1 MDLTL
6 MRNLWIVLSVL
17 VVLVLAGVTV
27 CDMRLR
33 VAQLE
38 ATPRIDPTTVRALD
52 SELRNLSAR
61 VSDSIATLQVLA
73 RQQENTVGY
82 GDRLAQ
88 LSCELED
95 AAASIAEQRAKLAQ
109 WDDLRQEIGPEAVD
123 ARVAQLRQTLSADYE
138 SLDENVRV
146 ALEVAENASA
156 GVDHIEKSLER
167 DKDRLWRDLL
177 GPTVQLMGEETVG
190 SGVLLRSELIEGTS
204 DYTTY
209 VITAWHVIR
218 DIQTTPESVHTPVP
232 VTIYARTGDIRTETA
247 QLLKYDASLDVALL
261 RLNTT
266 RPVDSGVK
274 LASRNRLDEV
284 AVFEHIYAVGCPLG
298 NDPIPTFGEI
308 ADTHHLVDGQHYWM
322 ISAPTYIGNSGGGMF
337 DAETHELLGIFTKIY
352 THGTLRPTVV
362 PHMGLATPLPVVYD
376 WLEQVGF
383 AQLEPVNANGA
394 KAAAASR

>member
-1 MDLTL
+1 
-6 MRNLWIVLSVL
+6 MRNLWIVLAGL
-17 VVLVLAGVTV
+17 VVLVLTGVTL

-38 ATPRIDPTTVRALD
+38 ATPRIDPKTVRALD
-52 SELRNLSAR
+52 GELRDLSAR
-61 VSDSIATLQVLA
+61 VSDSIATVQLLA
-73 RQQENTVGY
+73 REQENTVGY

-88 LSCELED
+88 LSCELEG

-123 ARVAQLRQTLSADYE
+123 ARVAVLRRNLSADYQN
-138 SLDENVRV
+138 LDQEVRV
-146 ALEVAENASA
+146 ALEVAATANA
-156 GVDHIEKSLER
+156 GVGQIEKSLER

-190 SGVLLRSELIEGTS
+190 SGVLLRSEQVEGS
-204 DYTTY
+204 AEFTTY

-218 DIQTTPESVHTPVP
+218 DIQTTPESIHTPVP
-232 VTIYARTGDIRTETA
+232 VTIYARSGDIRTETA
-247 QLLKYDASLDVALL
+247 QLLKYDATLDIALL
-261 RLNTT
+261 RLNTG
-266 RPVDSGVK
+266 RPVDCGAT
-274 LASRNRLDEV
+274 LASRERLEEV

-308 ADTHHLVDGQHYWM
+308 ADTHHSVDGQHYWM
-322 ISAPTYIGNSGGGMF
+322 ISAPTYIGNSGGGVF
-337 DAETHELLGIFTKIY
+337 DADTHELLGIFTKIY

-362 PHMGLATPLPVVYD
+362 PHMGLATPLPLVYD